1 MRISS
6 SIRVL
11 AGGALAV
18 FAPPSFAV
26 DAAAAQVVPVKL
38 VYNLPGI
45 WNIGTSDSGGLDG
58 GGSAYVGSL
67 IGTSLEFDAQTFV
80 LAPPGNVVTD
90 RQAVTSTSIALPA
103 GQATSLSFLG
113 GATHGNGPQP
123 DQKFIVTYTD
133 STSQTFTQSMSNFG
147 AGPPQGYAG
156 ETTVLT
162 MPDKILNGVLHAGSY
177 KVYGY
182 TFALDSS
189 KTVKSL
195 TMPDN
200 PDVFILAVNVSET
213 QPASVPVTL
222 QYNLPG
228 IWQVGSQDSGGL
240 DGGGSAYDGALI
252 GSSLQYNGQIFELA
266 QPGFVSTDRQAVT
279 RATIGL
285 PSGRYASLSFLGG
298 ATRGNGPQ
306 PDQQFIVTYTDST
319 QTFTQSMSNFGAG
332 PPQGYAG

>member
-1 MRISS
+1 
-6 SIRVL
+6 
-11 AGGALAV
+11 
-18 FAPPSFAV
+18 
-26 DAAAAQVVPVKL
+26 
-38 VYNLPGI
+38 
-45 WNIGTSDSGGLDG
+45 
-58 GGSAYVGSL
+58 
-67 IGTSLEFDAQTFV
+67 
-80 LAPPGNVVTD
+80 
-90 RQAVTSTSIALPA
+90 
-103 GQATSLSFLG
+103 
-113 GATHGNGPQP
+113 
-123 DQKFIVTYTD
+123 FIVTYTD

-189 KTVKSL
+189 RTVTSL

-222 QYNLPG
+222 QYNLPR

-252 GSSLQYNGQIFELA
+252 GSSLQYNGQVFELA

-285 PSGRYASLSFLGG
+285 PS
-298 ATRGNGPQ
+298 
-306 PDQQFIVTYTDST
+306 
-319 QTFTQSMSNFGAG
+319 
-332 PPQGYAG
+332 